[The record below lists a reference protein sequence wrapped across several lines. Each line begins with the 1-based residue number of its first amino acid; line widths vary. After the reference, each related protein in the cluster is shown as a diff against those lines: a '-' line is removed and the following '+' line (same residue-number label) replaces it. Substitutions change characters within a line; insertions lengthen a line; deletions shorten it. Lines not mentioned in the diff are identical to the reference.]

1 MTYEEALAI
10 VSKQLSDYR
19 ATSENFETVF
29 PGAVS
34 AYRPL
39 IEAYEIA
46 EHAIQELIDRQ
57 GVCD

>member
-10 VSKQLSDYR
+10 VSKQLADYR

-46 EHAIQELIDRQ
+46 ERAIQELIDRQ